1 MMIYF
6 VNHTKREY
14 VYAGEAEGEN
24 LRDIIVSAGWSF
36 SNDNIII
43 VADVERYENS
53 GYSDVD
59 SESSSESSVSD
70 SESEDESDL
79 NTSEEID
86 RFMDNLRRRS
96 SSATLTDSS
105 SRDLFSLN

>member
-6 VNHTKREY
+6 VNHTKRQY

-24 LRDIIVSAGWSF
+24 LKDIIVSAGWSF

-43 VADVERYENS
+43 VADVDRYENM

-59 SESSSESSVSD
+59 DSSSESVSLYD
-70 SESEDESDL
+70 SESESSF

-86 RFMDNLRRRS
+86 RFMNNLRRRS
-96 SSATLTDSS
+96 SDATLTDSS
-105 SRDLFSLN
+105 SY

>member
-6 VNHTKREY
+6 VNHTRRQY

-24 LRDIIVSAGWSF
+24 LKDIIVSAGWSF

-43 VADVERYENS
+43 VSDVDRYENM

-59 SESSSESSVSD
+59 DSSSSDSVSLYD
-70 SESEDESDL
+70 SESESSF

-86 RFMDNLRRRS
+86 RFMENLRRRS
-96 SSATLTDSS
+96 SDATLTDSS
-105 SRDLFSLN
+105 SDY